1 MVSKM
6 RRKRREISMKKI
18 LLYLTLILLPVA
30 GGLFLAERFQTDLE
44 ISVFDCQMKEWK
56 RREKSPE
63 RM

>member
-1 MVSKM
+1 
-6 RRKRREISMKKI
+6 MKKI

-44 ISVFDCQMKEWK
+44 ISVFDCQMREWK
-56 RREKSPE
+56 KREQSPE